1 MSFSMRVTLKK
12 IFCLVSLSIFVSAAI
27 FSADAKKSKSAAAA
41 AKERENARLER
52 KAAADRQDAYEEAVE
67 AFQLNKPAEAIPL
80 LEAFLGDDKTEAYN
94 PDVYVYL
101 SAAYYQVEE
110 YQKSI
115 DVCEKGLS
123 KENTNFKVLY
133 FNEGNAAYALG
144 QYMKAASLYEKSREV
159 DSQYAPATLNLA
171 NAFLRQDKIEEA
183 RDDYVLYLELKPDTA
198 QRPEIERLIAL
209 LNEEI
214 DYRKRLGPELVED
227 LIRTSTDDGSAGPH
241 EVMSEDETAAPV
253 LPVEPVKKY
262 DGEHLDSDETYAPAL
277 PVEHKSQ
284 KNGEQIDTA
293 ETQAPALPVDKRTQK
308 NKGEQI
314 DSSESQA
321 PALPVDKRTQKNKGE
336 QIDSSETQAPALPV
350 DKRTQKNKG
359 EQIDSSESQAPALP
373 IDKRTQKNKGEQID
387 SSESQAPALPTD
399 RKSQKN
405 RGEQVNTS
413 DSTAPSL
420 PKDGKTDRK
429 GEYITNPSAPELPG
443 ETKKDS
449 KKKEEKLSGSDA
461 AAPAM
466 PKDKKKNAGEKIKDS
481 APALPNDKKDEK
493 LERIGKQEAPTLP
506 AEEKTSKDTASD
518 SDSEEAEDLIEELPE
533 EEKNASTT
541 DSSKK
546 SSVIDAK

>member
-1 MSFSMRVTLKK
+1 MRVTLKK

-41 AKERENARLER
+41 AKEREKARLER
-52 KAAADRQDAYEEAVE
+52 KAAADKQDAYEEAVE

-183 RDDYVLYLELKPDTA
+183 RDDYVLYLELKPDTV

-262 DGEHLDSDETYAPAL
+262 DGEQLDSNETHAPAL

-284 KNGEQIDTA
+284 KNGEQIDSA

-321 PALPVDKRTQKNKGE
+321 PALPVDRRTQKNKGE
-336 QIDSSETQAPALPV
+336 QIDSAETQAPALPV
-350 DKRTQKNKG
+350 
-359 EQIDSSESQAPALP
+359 
-373 IDKRTQKNKGEQID
+373 DKRTQKNKGEQID

-420 PKDGKTDRK
+420 PKDEKTDRK

-481 APALPNDKKDEK
+481 APALPKDKKDEK

-506 AEEKTSKDTASD
+506 AEEKTSKND
-518 SDSEEAEDLIEELPE
+518 SADSHSENADESADVPIEELPE